1 MPMSTLSGTA
11 TNVMLGSQMGYVPT
25 AQYGPMAVQ
34 QHLVQFRINNRPARI
49 KINDS
54 ASISEGDQV
63 VIAGNEKQGTLEGLA
78 LRNLTT
84 GAIHH
89 NPYQGPLIAG
99 IVVGVISIP
108 LCFLL
113 IGIPMLAISGWLV
126 WRAKQVQT
134 AVRMVSSGPM
144 AQTTAIA

>member
-1 MPMSTLSGTA
+1 MPMITLSGTA
-11 TNVMLGSQMGYVPT
+11 TNVMLGSQMGYIPT
-25 AQYGPMAVQ
+25 AQHGPMAVQ
-34 QHLVQFRINNRPARI
+34 QHLIQFRINNRPARI

-54 ASISEGDQV
+54 ASVSEGDQV
-63 VIAGNEKQGTLEGLA
+63 VIAGNEKQGTVEGLA

-89 NPYQGPLIAG
+89 NPYQMPLIAG
-99 IVVGVISIP
+99 IAVGVISIP

-113 IGIPMLAISGWLV
+113 IGIPMVAISAWVV

-134 AVRMVSSGPM
+134 AVRMVSVPPM
-144 AQTTAIA
+144 MQSATA